1 MAGGTAA
8 ADRPVERRLRRR
20 ASGIITR
27 GCETV
32 DPGSFLRS
40 LFDTALAAVSPAR
53 VLPPYLPGPP
63 QGRTLVLA
71 VGKAATAMADVAAR
85 HWPGPLSGLAITRHG
100 HALQGFPSSGEFEL
114 IEAGHP
120 VPDEMSVAAAR
131 RALERARGLGQDDLA
146 LVLVSGGGSALL
158 CLPIPELGLED
169 KRRAT
174 SSLLRAG
181 ASIRELN
188 TVRKA
193 LSQVKGGRL
202 AEAAAPARV
211 ETLVISDVV
220 GDDPALIASG
230 PTVPGRAAFA
240 EVQAILD
247 KYRIDL
253 APEVLEAIR
262 KEPAPMP
269 LRGDNRCRIVAA
281 SADALAAAATAAREA
296 GYAVRLL
303 GDAIEGD
310 ARKAAI
316 HHATVA
322 KETARSG
329 TRTVILSGGE
339 VTAAVRQR
347 GGTGGRNTEFLL
359 ALALE
364 LGAADGIHAIACDT
378 DGCDGTGPH
387 AGALAGPDT
396 LARAAALNLDPAGM
410 LDDSDSGSFFAAL
423 GDLIVTG
430 PTQTNV
436 SDFRAIVVD
445 GGDSVT
451 RAAATPAPRG

>member
-1 MAGGTAA
+1 M
-8 ADRPVERRLRRR
+8 DPER
-20 ASGIITR
+20 
-27 GCETV
+27 
-32 DPGSFLRS
+32 FLRS
-40 LFDTALAAVSPAR
+40 LFDTALAAVSPAL
-53 VLPPYLPGPP
+53 VLPRYLPEPP

-85 HWPGPLSGLAITRHG
+85 HWPGPLPGLAITRHG
-100 HALQGFPSSGEFEL
+100 HALPGFPARGELEL

-120 VPDEMSVAAAR
+120 VPDETSVAGAR
-131 RALERARGLGQDDLA
+131 RALELARSLGKDDLA
-146 LVLVSGGGSALL
+146 LVLVSGGGSALM
-158 CLPIPELGLED
+158 CLPIPELDLEA
-169 KRRAT
+169 KQRITYR
-174 SSLLRAG
+174 LLRAG

-230 PTVPGRAAFA
+230 PTVAGRAPFT
-240 EVQAILD
+240 EVQAILRE
-247 KYRIDL
+247 YRIDL
-253 APEVLEAIR
+253 APEVLEAMK
-262 KEPAPMP
+262 KEPPPSP
-269 LRGDNRCRIVAA
+269 LRADNRCRVVAA
-281 SADALAAAATAAREA
+281 SADALAAAAAAARQA

-310 ARKAAI
+310 AREAAV
-316 HHATVA
+316 HHAA
-322 KETARSG
+322 AANEAARSG
-329 TRTVILSGGE
+329 APAVILSGGE
-339 VTAAVRQR
+339 VTAAVRNR
-347 GGTGGRNTEFLL
+347 DGIGGRNTEFLL

-364 LGAADGIHAIACDT
+364 LRGAAGIHAIACDT

-396 LARAAALNLDPAGM
+396 LARAAALGLHPAKM
-410 LDDSDSGSFFAAL
+410 LDHSDSGRFFGAL
-423 GDLIVTG
+423 GDLVVTG

-436 SDFRAIVVD
+436 SDFRALVVE

-451 RAAATPAPRG
+451 RAAAGSAHDA